1 MGIQLT
7 KGERF
12 NLSKV
17 APDLKQVAIGLG
29 WEASLGG
36 QSYDLDASV
45 FMLGAAG
52 KILHE
57 KYFLLQ

>member
-1 MGIQLT
+1 MGIQLI

-29 WEASLGG
+29 WEVGQVG
-36 QSYDLDASV
+36 QSYDIDASV

-52 KILHE
+52 KIIHE
-57 KYFLLQ
+57 KDFVLQ